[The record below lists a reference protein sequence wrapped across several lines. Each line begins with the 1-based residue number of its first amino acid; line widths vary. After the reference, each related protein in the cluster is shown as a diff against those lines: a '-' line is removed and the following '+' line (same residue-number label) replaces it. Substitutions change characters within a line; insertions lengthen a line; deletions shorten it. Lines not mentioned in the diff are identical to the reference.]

1 MQINNSYSLR
11 EISEIT
17 GGRCYGNIDV
27 KIKNIHFDSR
37 RIVKDNDHL
46 FIAFKHN
53 IFVSNYTKRIKENI
67 RIVKKLPKVKGV
79 TEILYPGQNKMK
91 RYKLNMKKDIK
102 ISKSISD
109 EINNL

>member
-37 RIVKDNDHL
+37 RFVKDNDHL
-46 FIAFKHN
+46 FIAFKTFNDDGHSYINKVYEFGVNQFLTHKKPKN
-53 IFVSNYTKRIKENI
+53 I
-67 RIVKKLPKVKGV
+67 
-79 TEILYPGQNKMK
+79 Q
-91 RYKLNMKKDIK
+91 KDTGY
-102 ISKSISD
+102 
-109 EINNL
+109 LVV